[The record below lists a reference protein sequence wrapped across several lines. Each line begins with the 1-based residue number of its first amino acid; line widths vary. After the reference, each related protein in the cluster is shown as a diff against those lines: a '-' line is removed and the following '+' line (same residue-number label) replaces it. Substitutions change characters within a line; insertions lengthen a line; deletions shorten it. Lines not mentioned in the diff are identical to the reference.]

1 MVEFHRGVSVGTAD
15 EPWPSMVLATEEI
28 VDTLH

>member
-1 MVEFHRGVSVGTAD
+1 MFDFWSGRSVGTAD
-15 EPWPSMVLATEEI
+15 EMLPERVVESKEI